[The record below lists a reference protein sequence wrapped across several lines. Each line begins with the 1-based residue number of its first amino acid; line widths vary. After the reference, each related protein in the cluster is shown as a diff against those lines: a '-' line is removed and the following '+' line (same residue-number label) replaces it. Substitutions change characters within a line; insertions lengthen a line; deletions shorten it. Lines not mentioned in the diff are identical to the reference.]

1 MVFEVEPVE
10 PLVAR
15 WARDVPMLAEGLPN
29 CEEVQGFLKKMV
41 SASNLWPQA
50 SRMPREEL
58 DTLGIESFAT
68 TGHSSEDCGKGGPT
82 AQGASTSW

>member
-1 MVFEVEPVE
+1 MEKCTFEDQKMDFEVEPVE

-58 DTLGIESFAT
+58 DTLAFEPFG
-68 TGHSSEDCGKGGPT
+68 
-82 AQGASTSW
+82 